1 MSNFFDG
8 VNSYSDSYSFFD
20 SYMGTGSTN
29 NSSSS
34 MLSSSLLDLQMIK
47 NGSYKKALK
56 AYYAKNPVKNS
67 EDGNSKESIKE
78 SGKAD
83 SEANLSTM
91 KSASQKLNESVAKL
105 QKTDYSKVESPED
118 MLDDVKNLVS
128 SYNSTVNAAKNLN
141 SYSILQ
147 TTLWM
152 TGNVDKSSGILGK
165 MGISINED
173 NTLSLDEDKFKK
185 AQLSTIKSAFSSGV
199 SFASR
204 LSQKAASLSNQSAN
218 QLATNTGKKTYTSSG
233 TIKY

>member
-1 MSNFFDG
+1 MSDFFNSTD
-8 VNSYSDSYSFFD
+8 SYSNSYSFFD
-20 SYMGTGSTN
+20 SYMGT
-29 NSSSS
+29 SSSNS
-34 MLSSSLLDLQMIK
+34 NSTSTLSSSLLDLQMIK
-47 NGSYKKALK
+47 NGTYKKALK

-67 EDGNSKESIKE
+67 EDSKESIKE

-91 KSASQKLNESVAKL
+91 KSASQKLNDSVTKL
-105 QKTDYSKVESPED
+105 QKTDYSKVKSSED
-118 MLDDVKNLVS
+118 MLDDVKNFVS

-152 TGNVDKSSGILGK
+152 TGTVDTSSGVLAK

-173 NTLSLDEDKFKK
+173 NTLSLDETKFKEAK
-185 AQLSTIKSAFSSGV
+185 LSTVKSAFSASG

-204 LSQKAASLSNQSAN
+204 ISQKASSLSNQSAN
-218 QLATNTGKKTYTSSG
+218 QIATNTGKKTYTSSG